1 MPSENILPIKPVEVT
16 RNLSCLVPCVT
27 ALYDL
32 WSPDEWTL
40 TGTGCQLTT
49 GSITTINKR
58 KGFELTYVLTNPDG
72 SSFACVTE
80 GWDPSRSCKFA
91 SEQFHC
97 KEENSSRDSSW
108 SVTSPIQIILAPPCR
123 EMSEWLGGEMT
134 NTRKVMW
141 NLIRKTEIFG

>member
-27 ALYDL
+27 ARYDL
-32 WSPDEWTL
+32 WSPDKWTL

-123 EMSEWLGGEMT
+123 EMSEWLGGKMT